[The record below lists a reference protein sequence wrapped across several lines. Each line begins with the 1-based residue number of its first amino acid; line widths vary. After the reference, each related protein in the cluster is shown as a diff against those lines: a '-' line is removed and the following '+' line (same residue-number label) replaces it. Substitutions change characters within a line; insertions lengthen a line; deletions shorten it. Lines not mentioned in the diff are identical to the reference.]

1 MKHDPELMEHDL
13 EGVHQEAEAALETL
27 PAPSATLWPLGPL
40 PATAADA
47 VRLKTG
53 ARRKRALAPIMREE
67 WGDLTGA
74 RFELSEAVAMD
85 ARADA
90 VLDPLTHSPV
100 PVRQGNGGEA
110 IVEDRKGPTEQNW
123 IRDTL
128 KDRPDMLNAEA
139 SMARLDLAVAAGS
152 LTLAVDAAES
162 VQAANSLERMLV
174 HQMATAHRVAMTMA
188 AKAGDFA
195 SHIKSRDTTTRQQ
208 VQSIEAA
215 RMAGAAARMMETF
228 QRGLLTLERLRNGG
242 KQVVVVQH
250 VTVSDG
256 GQAVVAGA
264 VTPGDKPK

>member
-1 MKHDPELMEHDL
+1 MRRIVPPIQRDPSMTDL
-13 EGVHQEAEAALETL
+13 HVLTRSE
-27 PAPSATLWPLGPL
+27 PL
-40 PATAADA
+40 PMTDPTAPPPTTAADA
-47 VRLKTG
+47 VRLKVA

-67 WGDLTGA
+67 WADPIGA
-74 RFELSEAVAMD
+74 RFEMSEAAAMD
-85 ARADA
+85 ARANE

-100 PVRQGNGGEA
+100 PIRQGNGGEA
-110 IVEDRKGPTEQNW
+110 VVEDRKDPTEQNW

-139 SMARLDLAVAAGS
+139 SGARLELVAAAGF
-152 LTLAVDAAES
+152 LTMAVDAAES
-162 VQAANSLERMLV
+162 VKAANSVERMLV
-174 HQMATAHRVAMTMA
+174 HQMATAHKVAMTMA

-195 SHIKSRDTTTRQQ
+195 SSIKSWDSTTRQQ

-228 QRGLLTLERLRNGG
+228 QRAALTLERLRNGG

-250 VTVSDG
+250 VTVADG

-264 VTPGDKPK
+264 VTGGGQTK